1 MGTQIHRG
9 RMKDNRRKADSFM
22 CLFVCTFSG
31 YRPGK
36 REKMNKVI
44 DTTTI
49 GGRLKAKRKEAGYS
63 QEKLAELLMI
73 KQNTL
78 SKYESGDHD
87 VPTDVLSMVAKLLN
101 TTPSYLVWGSAEE
114 EGWLSELNIIAGSI
128 KNPAIR
134 EAALKQMLALA
145 QMDAQLK

>member
-1 MGTQIHRG
+1 
-9 RMKDNRRKADSFM
+9 
-22 CLFVCTFSG
+22 
-31 YRPGK
+31 
-36 REKMNKVI
+36 MNTK
-44 DTTTI
+44 
-49 GGRLKAKRKEAGYS
+49 
-63 QEKLAELLMI
+63 
-73 KQNTL
+73 TL
-78 SKYESGDHD
+78 SLVSSVAICVGLI
-87 VPTDVLSMVAKLLN
+87 VATSCLSSLGN

>member
-1 MGTQIHRG
+1 MRLFFALF
-9 RMKDNRRKADSFM
+9 RLSARKE
-22 CLFVCTFSG
+22 
-31 YRPGK
+31 
-36 REKMNKVI
+36 EKMNKVI

-87 VPTDVLSMVAKLLN
+87 VPTDVLSMAAKLLN
-101 TTPSYLVWGSAEE
+101 TTLSYLVWGNNEE
-114 EGWLSELNIIAGSI
+114 EGWLSELKIIAGGI

>member
-1 MGTQIHRG
+1 
-9 RMKDNRRKADSFM
+9 
-22 CLFVCTFSG
+22 
-31 YRPGK
+31 
-36 REKMNKVI
+36 MNKVI

-87 VPTDVLSMVAKLLN
+87 VPTDVLGLPHK
-101 TTPSYLVWGSAEE
+101 
-114 EGWLSELNIIAGSI
+114 
-128 KNPAIR
+128 
-134 EAALKQMLALA
+134 
-145 QMDAQLK
+145 

>member
-1 MGTQIHRG
+1 
-9 RMKDNRRKADSFM
+9 MKNNGIKKS
-22 CLFVCTFSG
+22 
-31 YRPGK
+31 
-36 REKMNKVI
+36 I
-44 DTTTI
+44 DVSTI
-49 GGRLKAKRKEAGYS
+49 GGRLKAKRREAGYS
-63 QEKLAELLMI
+63 QEKLAELLII

-87 VPTDVLSMVAKLLN
+87 VPTDVLSMAAKLLN

-114 EGWLSELNIIAGSI
+114 EGWLSELKIIAGNI

-145 QMDAQLK
+145 QMDVQLK

>member
-1 MGTQIHRG
+1 
-9 RMKDNRRKADSFM
+9 
-22 CLFVCTFSG
+22 
-31 YRPGK
+31 
-36 REKMNKVI
+36 MNKVI

-145 QMDAQLK
+145 QMDAQFK